1 MKTQTTVLYEVVLP
15 DTNERT
21 YTYSREQAL
30 ECYYDEYMVFEK
42 HIAKYKPSIFSDM
55 QTIVS
60 MRWDNNPE
68 FNPHFWEEE

>member
-1 MKTQTTVLYEVVLP
+1 MKTQTIVIYEVVLP

-30 ECYYDEYMVFEK
+30 EYYNSHYMVFEK
-42 HIAKYKPSIFSDM
+42 HIAKYKPSVFSDM

-60 MRWDNNPE
+60 LRWNNNPD
-68 FNPHFWEEE
+68 FDPNFWEEE